1 MNQPSRALHMLLGA
15 VLTVSAIALGAALSS
30 HIVTAQ
36 TAPPTDAETLTAGKV
51 IYGQIC
57 GTEFCHGPRG
67 EGHFLIVDNRRLTDG
82 KWGYSG
88 GTYEGII
95 HVISNGLPGSPME
108 PWLGR
113 LGEEKVRQVAAYV
126 MTLSA
131 AK

>member
-1 MNQPSRALHMLLGA
+1 VAAGAAAAL
-15 VLTVSAIALGAALSS
+15 ALAAALSGNS
-30 HIVTAQ
+30 ATAQ
-36 TAPPTDAETLTAGKV
+36 TAPPTDPETLTAGTI
-51 IYGQIC
+51 IYAQIC

-67 EGHFLIVDNRRLTDG
+67 EGHFLISDYRKLTDD

-95 HVISNGLPGSPME
+95 QVVSNGLPGSPME

-126 MTLSA
+126 MSLSA
-131 AK
+131 KE